1 MSTRADEL
9 NRFIDKHQQDLFDPA
24 LYAERV
30 FSAAEYEGRLAA
42 LRTSMESGGVDVMI
56 VTAPDT
62 LAWLHGYRSR
72 WYRQHTSTSLPP
84 AQCTVVSTTGDLFM
98 IEAAYHGDLVRVSS
112 IVEDIRVM
120 PTEELF
126 REPGLADYIDF
137 LLDQLSTVSPGPAT
151 IGLELWSCLPSPAVS
166 RQIEDAL
173 TAHGHRIVDV
183 TIPVRQL
190 RVIKSP
196 AEITMIENA
205 QRACDAGL
213 LALQEQL
220 RPGMTELEA
229 WAVFV
234 SASVAAGGE
243 PAALHETVAAGPLMP
258 SLHRISSRRPL
269 VVGDI
274 FHADMA
280 ASCFGYHARGT
291 RPYFFG
297 PAPSE
302 LIELTEIA
310 AGAYDVLTR
319 VGRPGTAW
327 QELFAALRDYY
338 SSTGVEGGAAGYEL
352 GVTVPPA
359 DWVNEL
365 VWGTEDTSMTGT
377 IQAGTVTNFESFN
390 VVALVD
396 TVVFGEDSTRILS
409 DVPRQLLTIQ
419 ES

>member
-1 MSTRADEL
+1 MNARVDKL
-9 NRFIDKHQQDLFDPA
+9 NAFIDEHQKDLFDPG
-24 LYAERV
+24 LYSERA
-30 FSAAEYEGRLAA
+30 FSAAEYAQRLAA
-42 LRTSMESGGVDVMI
+42 LRASMESGGVDLMI

-84 AQCTVVSTTGDLFM
+84 GQCTVISVAGDLFM
-98 IEAAYHGDLVRVSS
+98 IEAAYHEDLVRATS
-112 IVEDIRVM
+112 IVEDIRVL
-120 PTEELF
+120 PTGDMF
-126 REPGLADYIDF
+126 HEPGLSDYIDF
-137 LLDQLSTVSPGPAT
+137 LLEQISGVVSRPAT

-173 TAHGHRIVDV
+173 TANGHRIVDV

-190 RVIKSP
+190 RTVKSP
-196 AEITMIENA
+196 AEIVMIENA
-205 QRACDAGL
+205 QYACDAGL
-213 LALQEQL
+213 LALREQL

-269 VVGDI
+269 ATGDI
-274 FHADMA
+274 FHADA
-280 ASCFGYHARGT
+280 ASSYFGYHARGT

-297 PAPSE
+297 APPSE
-302 LIELTEIA
+302 LVELTEIA
-310 AGAYDVLTR
+310 AGAYEVLTT
-319 VGRPGTAW
+319 VGRAGTAW

-365 VWGTEDTSMTGT
+365 LWGTEDTSMTGT

-396 TVVFGEDSTRILS
+396 TVVFGEESTRILS
-409 DVPRQLLTIQ
+409 RVPRELLTIQ
-419 ES
+419 ER